1 MDEAQGKITA
11 KTPALRRTQILLFIL
26 GLGVY
31 SYFYQAGGWN
41 QNARFDLVR
50 GIVEEGSAK
59 IDRYH
64 ENTGDKA
71 RLGGHYYCDKAPGA
85 SWLAVPV
92 YGVVH
97 AVGGGEDAGSTF
109 LAAASYLATV
119 WAVSIPAAMALVMLF
134 RLFGIMGLPLPARLA
149 VSLAY
154 GFGTLAF
161 PYATLFYGHQLSASL
176 LLIGFALLVEARQTP
191 QARSRGFYFATG
203 VLLGYSVVVEYPA
216 LLAVA
221 VLGAY
226 ILWFVK
232 PRQRLIPLAFGIALP
247 VLALMAY
254 HAIVFG
260 GPLTTPYEFS
270 TQEHRAQG
278 FFMGLGAPQDG
289 AIRGV
294 LISSHRGLFYSA
306 PWLLFALPGAAWLW
320 RRREFRAEAAVCL
333 FVSLLFV
340 WLNVS
345 LVDWAGG
352 ATFGAR
358 YLILAIP
365 FLAVAAGGLA
375 SSPPETA
382 SRLARMTV
390 WGIFLLAAAWSGA
403 HMLLATAVLPEVEVY
418 YGRPFQERLF
428 PAFRLGLLGVNTQ
441 SINDVEKPAGGQS
454 AAWNLGGLLG
464 LDGRATLIPLA
475 LFAASMSVLLLQ
487 SVRRQDRGD
496 PAGAEKHQ
504 EPRRQPRRLHRKKTG
519 RGRARDS
526 LQRGD

>member
-1 MDEAQGKITA
+1 MAEDQRMVTV
-11 KTPALRRTQILLFIL
+11 KTPASQRTQILLFIL

-41 QNARFDLVR
+41 QNSRFDLVR
-50 GIVEEGSAK
+50 SIVEQGSAK

-71 RLGGHYYCDKAPGA
+71 RRGDHYYCDKAPGV

-92 YGVVH
+92 YAGVYG
-97 AVGGGEDAGSTF
+97 AGGGGDMGSTC

-134 RLFGIMGLPLPARLA
+134 RLLAIMGLSMPASLA

-176 LLIGFALLVEARQTP
+176 LLIGFALLVQARQAP

-203 VLLGYSVVVEYPA
+203 VLLGYSITVEYPA
-216 LLAVA
+216 VLAVA

-226 ILWFVK
+226 ALWFVK
-232 PRQRLIPLAFGIALP
+232 PRERLMALVFGIAVP
-247 VLALMAY
+247 VLTLMAY

-260 GPLTTPYEFS
+260 GPLTVPYDFS
-270 TQEHRAQG
+270 TQEHRGQG
-278 FFMGLGAPQDG
+278 FFMGLGAPLDG

-320 RRREFRAEAAVCL
+320 RRRKFRAEGVVCVV
-333 FVSLLFV
+333 VSLLFV

-365 FLAVAAGGLA
+365 FLAIVAGGLA
-375 SSPPETA
+375 SRPAETA
-382 SRLARMTV
+382 SRLARGAV
-390 WGIFLLAAAWSGA
+390 WGIFSVMAGWSVS

-418 YGRPFQERLF
+418 YGRPFQERLY

-441 SINDVEKPAGGQS
+441 SFDSSEKPAYGQPE
-454 AAWNLGGLLG
+454 AWNLGGLLG
-464 LDGRATLIPLA
+464 LEGRATLIPLA
-475 LFAASMSVLLLQ
+475 LFTVSITGLMLQ

-504 EPRRQPRRLHRKKTG
+504 APRRRSQRLYRKKTG
-519 RGRARDS
+519 RGRPRGGS
-526 LQRGD
+526 QRGN